1 MKLRMKID
9 IGGTFHGRPEGVK
22 RGDIVDVED
31 WIAERYIANDYA
43 EPVSKSEAPVEKA
56 VLPQDDVETASL
68 DVPPDDDDDEP
79 KPLDEPAKK
88 APAKR
93 APARAARHERS

>member
-1 MKLRMKID
+1 MKIRMKID
-9 IGGTFHGRPEGVK
+9 IGMFHNVDNVK
-22 RGDIVDVED
+22 RGDIVDVPEEF
-31 WIAERYIANDYA
+31 ARRYIENDYA
-43 EPVSKSEAPVEKA
+43 EAVSKSEAPVEKA

-68 DVPPDDDDDEP
+68 DVPPDDDDDDDEP

-88 APAKR
+88 APTKR